1 MNILFLLKSL
11 EIGGVE
17 VVTAVL
23 ANEFIKHGHNVF
35 VFSFLEGKNSVSNR
49 FDDNIKIYTGNDYSK
64 STANVNNLREIL
76 KNNNVDIVINQW
88 GLPLVPIKT
97 LKKASKGLDIKIIS
111 EHKWYLRGEI

>member
-49 FDDNIKIYTGNDYSK
+49 FDDNIKMFK
-64 STANVNNLREIL
+64 RE
-76 KNNNVDIVINQW
+76 KD
-88 GLPLVPIKT
+88 KE
-97 LKKASKGLDIKIIS
+97 LKKFDK
-111 EHKWYLRGEI
+111 ELRKY

>member
-35 VFSFLEGKNSVSNR
+35 VFSFIDGKNSVANR
-49 FDDNIKIYTGNDYSK
+49 FDDNIKIFIGNDYSD
-64 STANVNNLREIL
+64 SSANVNYLREIL
-76 KNNNVDIVINQW
+76 KNNTVDLVINQ
-88 GLPLVPIKT
+88 
-97 LKKASKGLDIKIIS
+97 
-111 EHKWYLRGEI
+111 

>member
-35 VFSFLEGKNSVSNR
+35 VFSFLEGKNSVANR
-49 FDDNIKIYTGNDYSK
+49 FDDNIKIYTGNEK
-64 STANVNNLREIL
+64 HLKGGNVVTEYT
-76 KNNNVDIVINQW
+76 V
-88 GLPLVPIKT
+88 
-97 LKKASKGLDIKIIS
+97 AKID
-111 EHKWYLRGEI
+111 